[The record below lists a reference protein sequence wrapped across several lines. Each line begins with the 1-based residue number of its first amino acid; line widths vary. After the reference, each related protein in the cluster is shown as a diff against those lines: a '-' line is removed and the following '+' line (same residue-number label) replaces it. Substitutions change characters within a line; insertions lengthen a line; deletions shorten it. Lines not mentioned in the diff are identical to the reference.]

1 MGFIIIPD
9 KLQAISVLHRE
20 ENVGFCFPYEAQ
32 RGILFSTNS
41 MQNTSTAKCVV
52 AIKFVISDYG

>member
-20 ENVGFCFPYEAQ
+20 ENIGFCFPHEAQ
-32 RGILFSTNS
+32 RDILFSTKLN
-41 MQNTSTAKCVV
+41 AKHFHSQVCG
-52 AIKFVISDYG
+52 AN